1 MRAIAMMRRPDGV
14 REKKLVTDWPEPPG
28 PAGNQVKVQAMFT
41 GVTNG
46 TERNGLLRGN
56 YAPKDEH
63 LPSTYGYQHVG
74 RVVEVGPDARNLR
87 VGDVIFSSSHHEE
100 YAVVREDGLLTRL
113 PDGVAPR
120 HAALW
125 GVASVSFHDA
135 RRADVKPEDNVL
147 VVGAGLIGQ
156 FAAQAARVC
165 GARVTVADVDD
176 ARLDLARRLGADAT
190 VNVASPEGLEQLRA
204 AKKAGRPFTVVFED
218 SGADVLDWIIGG
230 TWVGGVIAHRARVL
244 MIAGRFDVKYNFNAA
259 QDAEVAV
266 LHAGHFTRG
275 DLEQVARLTAR
286 GDIRIEPLI
295 RDVVA
300 VAEAGGIY
308 DTLRDRPNE
317 LLGTVFDWSEPG
329 AAR

>member
-1 MRAIAMMRRPDGV
+1 MRAISMRMVADGRRFKGPV
-14 REKKLVTDWPEPPG
+14 DDWKEPAAPT
-28 PAGNQVKVQAMFT
+28 GNQVKTRTLFS

-46 TERNGLLRGN
+46 TERNGLVRGN

-63 LPSTYGYQHVG
+63 LPSTYGYQNVG
-74 RVVEVGPDARNLR
+74 RVVEVGPDAKDLK
-87 VGDVIFSSSHHEE
+87 VGDVIYSSSHHEE
-100 YAVVREDGLLTRL
+100 YVVVREDGLLTKL
-113 PDGVAPR
+113 PDGVDPR

-125 GVASVSFHDA
+125 GMASVSFHDA

-165 GARVTVADVDD
+165 GARVTVADVDG
-176 ARLDLARRLGADAT
+176 ARLALAGQLGADAT
-190 VNVASPEGLEQLRA
+190 VNVARPEAIDQLRA

-230 TWVGGVIAHRARVL
+230 TWGGGIIAHRARVL
-244 MIAGRFDVKYNFNAA
+244 VIAGRFDVKYNFNAA
-259 QDAEVAV
+259 QGAEVAV

-286 GDIRIEPLI
+286 GDVRIGPLI
-295 RDVVA
+295 KDIVP
-300 VAEAGGIY
+300 VAEAKRIY

-317 LLGTVFDWSEPG
+317 LLGTVFDWSEEG

>member
-1 MRAIAMMRRPDGV
+1 
-14 REKKLVTDWPEPPG
+14 
-28 PAGNQVKVQAMFT
+28 
-41 GVTNG
+41 
-46 TERNGLLRGN
+46 
-56 YAPKDEH
+56 
-63 LPSTYGYQHVG
+63 
-74 RVVEVGPDARNLR
+74 
-87 VGDVIFSSSHHEE
+87 
-100 YAVVREDGLLTRL
+100 
-113 PDGVAPR
+113 
-120 HAALW
+120 
-125 GVASVSFHDA
+125 VASVSFHDA